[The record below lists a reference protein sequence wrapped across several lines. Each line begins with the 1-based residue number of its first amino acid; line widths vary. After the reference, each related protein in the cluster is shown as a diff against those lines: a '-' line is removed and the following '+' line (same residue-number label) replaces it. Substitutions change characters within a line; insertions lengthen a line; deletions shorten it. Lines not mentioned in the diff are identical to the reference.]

1 MPRSRTAWTHPVSG
15 TAMTT
20 ANMCTLRHAVRFQRL
35 VMPPPI
41 GHSSAERLDQ
51 LRSLARR
58 LEDRLLVNTRAGR
71 ADCRTFALQIIELLE
86 IEEREG
92 QFEPLH
98 AMKRDVIE
106 RVCEASARAGRRESR
121 RN

>member
-1 MPRSRTAWTHPVSG
+1 
-15 TAMTT
+15 
-20 ANMCTLRHAVRFQRL
+20 
-35 VMPPPI
+35 MPPQI

-51 LRSLARR
+51 LRLLARR